1 MQEGNLTIRV
11 DKELKERFC
20 ALCKDLGLTTTTA
33 FTLFMKAVIIEKKIP
48 FEISAEEESIK

>member
-1 MQEGNLTIRV
+1 MQEGNITIRV

-33 FTLFMKAVIIEKKIP
+33 LTLFMKAVIREKKT
-48 FEISAEEESIK
+48 SLN